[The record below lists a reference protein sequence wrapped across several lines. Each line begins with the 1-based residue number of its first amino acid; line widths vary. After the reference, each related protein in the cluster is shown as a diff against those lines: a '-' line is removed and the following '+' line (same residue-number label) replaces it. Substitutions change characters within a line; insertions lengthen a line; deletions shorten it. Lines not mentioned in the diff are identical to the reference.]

1 MLVPFAIEAD
11 AIAGEAHWTPRELRG
26 HHDALLRAWKRIGL
40 FVFDGEHL
48 SASRLRQAIDGIGEG
63 SVLHGRWNDFVQ
75 RVPVLAGGEHWAG
88 RLDAETLNGLSQVA
102 SVCFT
107 RDAQADALEAAAQA
121 LGLELLTL
129 AGTGACNGFANGECN
144 AALHIRQGESA
155 REVWEQ
161 RFSSLAAATSDRLK
175 RVSIV
180 DSYVITRH
188 VVDHKEEL
196 TRFLTYLSASSQKS
210 KHVSVYAQS
219 PYRDNRPIPDGEVAA
234 TLRHLRDNDSLPKI
248 ASLTVYLAGGQ
259 RINRDRFVMFGDH
272 YVWDLGHGLEPF
284 DAHIVARNCAAALKT
299 WDAAKSY
306 SDIID
311 SMSGDIRAIPVW
323 AP

>member
-11 AIAGEAHWTPRELRG
+11 AIGGEAHWTPRELRG

-48 SASRLRQAIDGIGEG
+48 STSRLRRAIDGIGEG
-63 SVLHGRWNDFVQ
+63 SILHGRWNDFVQ

-88 RLDAETLNGLSQVA
+88 QLDLGALNGLSQVA
-102 SVCFT
+102 RVCFT
-107 RDAQADALEAAAQA
+107 RDAQAAALEATAQG

-129 AGTGACNGFANGECN
+129 AGTGACNGFTNGESS
-144 AALHIRQGESA
+144 AAAHILQGDSTL
-155 REVWEQ
+155 EVWEQ
-161 RFSSLAAATSDRLK
+161 RFSPLAAATSDRLK

-188 VVDHKEEL
+188 LEHREEL

-210 KHVSVYAQS
+210 KHVSIYAQL
-219 PYRDNRPIPDGEVAA
+219 PYRDGRPIPDSEVIA
-234 TLRHLRDNDSLPKI
+234 TLRHLRADGQLPKI
-248 ASLTVYLAGGQ
+248 ASLTVYLASGQ

-284 DAHIVARNCAAALKT
+284 DAHIVARTCAAALKT

-306 SDIID
+306 SDIVD
-311 SMSGDIRAIPVW
+311 NMSGDIRAIPVW